1 MRSYESYFVPP
12 ALRASVECW
21 NIHQCHIILL
31 KALVDNAL
39 LVAAWSATRSSPV
52 CSCRVKLEDDSGS
65 MVIRL
70 LQGMTKLVNTL
81 KDVQLD
87 GPLGELLIGHKI

>member
-1 MRSYESYFVPP
+1 MV
-12 ALRASVECW
+12 
-21 NIHQCHIILL
+21 CHEI
-31 KALVDNAL
+31 
-39 LVAAWSATRSSPV
+39 V